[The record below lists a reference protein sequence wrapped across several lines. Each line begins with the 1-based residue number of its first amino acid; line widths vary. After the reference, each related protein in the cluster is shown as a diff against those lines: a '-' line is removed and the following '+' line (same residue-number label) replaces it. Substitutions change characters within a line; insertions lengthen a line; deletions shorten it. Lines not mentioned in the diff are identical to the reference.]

1 MLPFSLAIEDDE
13 PLRPFT
19 DYCDSVRTFSEKT
32 TEWTPIFLHLPSGIA
47 AHFTRP
53 RRSAQGQPCSS
64 TKTLSTCRTMRAA
77 VAKTRGTR
85 SAWGG
90 LHEGKKKEKKRNF
103 FFLHLW
109 NKCQRALWHIFV
121 SFSPRLERFNMW
133 SFFSRE
139 DGWRMNARRPS
150 LSLVTPAGVDTS
162 RSFSCGIACAR
173 RGIWEAGAVE
183 GAETFFSLLFFRC
196 FFLTPPQATNSQ
208 LLTVILSE
216 GRDVDGRPSP
226 HLNLPSRAPSI
237 SRITGAACVSRPRPR
252 PRCAGAPSVFCSAL
266 IPSIP
271 THISTC
277 PSTEDT
283 DRHTL
288 RNKNTRRIFFY
299 ANILL

>member
-1 MLPFSLAIEDDE
+1 MGGSVLASKTFIFTVVRYCTSATGSWSLSLLYERTVNVAFFIEPVIVHEVPCLAIEDDE

-19 DYCDSVRTFSEKT
+19 DHCDSVRTFSEKT

-121 SFSPRLERFNMW
+121 SFSPRCERFNMW

-150 LSLVTPAGVDTS
+150 LSLVAPAGVDTS

-183 GAETFFSLLFFRC
+183 GAETFFLFF
-196 FFLTPPQATNSQ
+196 FF
-208 LLTVILSE
+208 
-216 GRDVDGRPSP
+216 DVS
-226 HLNLPSRAPSI
+226 
-237 SRITGAACVSRPRPR
+237 
-252 PRCAGAPSVFCSAL
+252 F
-266 IPSIP
+266 
-271 THISTC
+271 
-277 PSTEDT
+277 
-283 DRHTL
+283 
-288 RNKNTRRIFFY
+288 
-299 ANILL
+299 